1 MITDVLC
8 VVLKIQQYWYIVC
21 GVTIE
26 SVVLPGKTVTPQR
39 N

>member
-21 GVTIE
+21 GVIE